1 MFLWRDCINNMSNCK
16 VVFCTENLWRQNKY
30 LWEVL
35 WLGESLC
42 KIVSVWFW
50 SYPKVSKSVFIRFL
64 SHYYASCSEK
74 CISNSVTD
82 YNFQQC
88 EWSVTERGAADVF
101 RLSPERY
108 FYHFLRYCQK
118 RDRDR
123 YTTDDKRTCGIGV
136 QTKHIFSR
144 PHSCS
149 CSKLKLLDQPTFTL
163 NKVHLYRYLFM
174 FFSSYIFFSNT
185 LKSFVMYIY
194 VIIRPFNINCSFHW
208 LKISAPAV
216 QDSAKSAC
224 VFTSSWHQGGQTVAC
239 QRRPEAPG
247 RARGHRNHKNPNSGK
262 AEQQLSPLLGPCRR
276 RNRHASWIHP
286 ASWIPV
292 TFKTVTFSWFVHTD

>member
-1 MFLWRDCINNMSNCK
+1 MNLCAKLSAFDFEVTQKCPERATCFYKPLDSFRIITPAAVRNAFLIQLLITFYNN
-16 VVFCTENLWRQNKY
+16 
-30 LWEVL
+30 
-35 WLGESLC
+35 
-42 KIVSVWFW
+42 
-50 SYPKVSKSVFIRFL
+50 
-64 SHYYASCSEK
+64 
-74 CISNSVTD
+74 
-82 YNFQQC
+82 

-123 YTTDDKRTCGIGV
+123 YTTDDKRTCEIGV

-224 VFTSSWHQGGQTVAC
+224 VFTSSWHQRGQTVAC

-247 RARGHRNHKNPNSGK
+247 RARGHRDHKNPNSGK
-262 AEQQLSPLLGPCRR
+262 AEQQLSPLLGQCRR
-276 RNRHASWIHP
+276 RNRHASWIHA

-292 TFKTVTFSWFVHTD
+292 TFKTVTFSWFVHID

>member
-1 MFLWRDCINNMSNCK
+1 MRSFVARWIFVQNCQHLILK
-16 VVFCTENLWRQNKY
+16 LPKSVQNG
-30 LWEVL
+30 LR
-35 WLGESLC
+35 
-42 KIVSVWFW
+42 
-50 SYPKVSKSVFIRFL
+50 VFIRFL

-82 YNFQQC
+82 YILQQC

-174 FFSSYIFFSNT
+174 FP
-185 LKSFVMYIY
+185 
-194 VIIRPFNINCSFHW
+194 R
-208 LKISAPAV
+208 
-216 QDSAKSAC
+216 
-224 VFTSSWHQGGQTVAC
+224 TSSFQT
-239 QRRPEAPG
+239 R
-247 RARGHRNHKNPNSGK
+247 
-262 AEQQLSPLLGPCRR
+262 
-276 RNRHASWIHP
+276 
-286 ASWIPV
+286 
-292 TFKTVTFSWFVHTD
+292 